1 MNIFPPKSRP
11 ILILLDI
18 SLYRNENSIFNNSFS
33 TSTRNLEFGVKANFD
48 VLISDFLFS
57 EKNVV

>member
-11 ILILLDI
+11 IIILLDI
-18 SLYRNENSIFNNSFS
+18 SLYRNENSISNNSFS

-57 EKNVV
+57 EKK

>member
-11 ILILLDI
+11 IVILLDI